1 MSRTLKR
8 KNSTRQKMS
17 RRLVLAVAL
26 FSSGVLITGG
36 WLVYLN
42 MLDWESSRAAGNGN
56 ASGGSGY
63 AGEVL
68 CEYAWEQEPGKA
80 TVGPDAVTLSKSSCI
95 IAGGRASTRGL
106 SAGSKAQD
114 INMVLPSLPLFEVDG
129 IDISVDF
136 KKIEPTASL
145 FCRGKSLEFW
155 IDRGYPAVLYRTYDV
170 NGGYAMVNERSA
182 YEIPDDGVFRTYRF
196 IYTPVTGRGELF
208 VNGVIIWSHQG
219 TPNTALYWKDAGRIL
234 VGKGMN
240 GNGRN
245 EAILDNLVI
254 RSTGSIVPLAE
265 SLINF
270 MLETRS
276 NGIHVQWAVSESSK
290 AKSFIIEK
298 SVNAVDF
305 VKIAEVEASAED
317 DHTEYEYFDK
327 TSQTSGTFYY
337 RLKQILKSGKFV
349 NHQPS
354 AIRTNSKKDLCID
367 NLNLSAAS
375 ATLDV
380 ACFIPE
386 SGKVRIQ
393 LTDAS
398 GKLIRTENFSASA
411 GNNVYVIK
419 NMESLD
425 NGTYTVNV
433 ICNEKRVSRKLVK
446 G

>member
-1 MSRTLKR
+1 MSRSLKR
-8 KNSTRQKMS
+8 KNSTRQKLS
-17 RRLVLAVAL
+17 RRLVFTVVF
-26 FSSGVLITGG
+26 FSSTALIAGG

-42 MLDWESSRAAGNGN
+42 LLDWESSKAAGNGN
-56 ASGGSGY
+56 GSGGSGY
-63 AGEVL
+63 RGEVL

-80 TVGPDAVTLSKSSCI
+80 TVGPDAVTVSKSACI
-95 IAGGRASTRGL
+95 ISGGRASTRGL
-106 SAGSKAQD
+106 SAGSQAQD
-114 INMVLPSLPLFEVDG
+114 IQLVLPSLAIFDVDG

-136 KKIEPTASL
+136 KRLEPTGSL

-182 YEIPDDGVFRTYRF
+182 YEIPDDGIFRSYRF
-196 IYTPVTGRGELF
+196 IYTPVTGKGEIF
-208 VNGVIIWSHQG
+208 VNGVIVWSHQG
-219 TPNTALYWKDAGRIL
+219 APNTALYWKDAGKITI
-234 VGKGMN
+234 GKGLN
-240 GNGRN
+240 GSGRN

-270 MLETRS
+270 MLETKPD
-276 NGIHVQWAVSESSK
+276 GIQVQWAVSESSK
-290 AKSFIIEK
+290 AKSFVIEK

-305 VKIAEVEASAED
+305 IKIAEIQSRED
-317 DHTEYEYFDK
+317 DSNTEYEYFDK
-327 TSQTSGTFYY
+327 TSQTTGTYYY

-354 AIRTNSKKDLCID
+354 AIRANTKKDLCID
-367 NLNLSAAS
+367 NLNLSAVN

-386 SGKVRIQ
+386 NGNVKIQ
-393 LTDAS
+393 VTDAS
-398 GKLIRTENFSASA
+398 GKVVRAELFTGSVGSNI
-411 GNNVYVIK
+411 YVIR
-419 NMESLD
+419 NMETLD
-425 NGTYTVNV
+425 KGTYTVNV
-433 ICNEKRVSRKLVK
+433 IFNEKRVSRKLVK